1 MSLSHGATFI
11 FLLARKK
18 VWMVVRI
25 VIDKLILFED
35 LRFRSVEILSKKK
48 TFKPFG
54 AALSRMVI
62 SMVYYGFLLY
72 VTRLAGSPYL
82 NLFLMYLSDVPTHLI
97 NWVIVQ
103 K

>member
-1 MSLSHGATFI
+1 
-11 FLLARKK
+11 
-18 VWMVVRI
+18 MVFRI

>member
-1 MSLSHGATFI
+1 
-11 FLLARKK
+11 
-18 VWMVVRI
+18 MVVRI

-35 LRFRSVEILSKKK
+35 LRFRSMEILSKKN
-48 TFKPFG
+48 TFKSFG

>member
-1 MSLSHGATFI
+1 MSLLHRATFL

-18 VWMVVRI
+18 VWTVVRI

>member
-1 MSLSHGATFI
+1 M
-11 FLLARKK
+11 
-18 VWMVVRI
+18 VRI

-48 TFKPFG
+48 IKPFG
-54 AALSRMVI
+54 AFLSRMVI

>member
-1 MSLSHGATFI
+1 MSLSLSHGATFI

-48 TFKPFG
+48 KH
-54 AALSRMVI
+54 LNLLV
-62 SMVYYGFLLY
+62 LLY
-72 VTRLAGSPYL
+72 PGWL
-82 NLFLMYLSDVPTHLI
+82 
-97 NWVIVQ
+97 
-103 K
+103 

>member
-48 TFKPFG
+48 IFKPFC